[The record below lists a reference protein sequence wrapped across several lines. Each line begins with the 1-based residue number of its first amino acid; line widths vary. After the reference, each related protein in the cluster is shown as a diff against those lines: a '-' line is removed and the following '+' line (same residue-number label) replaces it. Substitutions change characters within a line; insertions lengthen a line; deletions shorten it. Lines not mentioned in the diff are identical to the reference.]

1 MNIFTYLNEK
11 EKQKLISFLD
21 SEINKTTKL
30 MCVNSRV
37 DINKNILDYSNALFK
52 VSDDE
57 DNEFILLN

>member
-11 EKQKLISFLD
+11 EKQKLINFLD